1 MSIEKSDNLTA
12 KLKLADVNR
21 EIKVIAS
28 LVAEVLVEEFGDEF
42 LKS

>member
-1 MSIEKSDNLTA
+1 MSIEKSDNLTS